1 MKIKFTK
8 LPTTNGTIKV
18 SLDGGQSFTDYNV
31 ADVHESGIPLEDNQD
46 YEKIQI
52 QAPANVL
59 KNLDI
64 VASVKVEGED
74 AGSTNEPFLIIDTD
88 TYGFEFPN
96 CVTGV
101 VLPNGMTII
110 GNYAGKSL
118 FYGYPNLQTIIIP
131 ESVTSIGNNAFY
143 GCSGLTSITI
153 PSSVTTIRSSAFCR
167 CTSLTSITIPESV
180 TSIGSGAFGQCSS
193 LTSITIPESVT
204 SIGNS
209 AFSQCSSLTSINIP
223 DSVISIGQC
232 AFSSCKGL
240 TSITISEG
248 VTSIDDSAFSYC
260 TSLKTINYTGTEE
273 QWNAISKGT
282 DWNYETSLNVI
293 YNYKPE

>member
-8 LPTTNGTIKV
+8 LPTNDGIIKV

-64 VASVKVEGED
+64 VASVKVEGGEGTGV
-74 AGSTNEPFLIIDTD
+74 GSTNEPSFIIDTD

-96 CVTGV
+96 CVTGIII
-101 VLPNGMTII
+101 PKGITTIGKNVF
-110 GNYAGKSL
+110 GN
-118 FYGYPNLQTIIIP
+118 YPNLQTVVIP
-131 ESVTSIGNNAFY
+131 EGVTSIGRSAFY
-143 GCSGLTSITI
+143 GCAGLTSITI
-153 PSSVTTIRSSAFCR
+153 P
-167 CTSLTSITIPESV
+167 
-180 TSIGSGAFGQCSS
+180 
-193 LTSITIPESVT
+193 
-204 SIGNS
+204 
-209 AFSQCSSLTSINIP
+209 
-223 DSVISIGQC
+223 D
-232 AFSSCKGL
+232 
-240 TSITISEG
+240 G

-282 DWNYETSLNVI
+282 NWFNGTSLNVI